1 MKTTGYSKNKMG
13 STTSQ
18 LRTGQFLWTLKVGH
32 YARKMTQK
40 WPKTVKN
47 SQKRAFFGFYKK
59 KKLITSSSNSDAI
72 WHVAR
77 AQEYEK
83 NLFFGFLIFGHFC
96 PIPGPF
102 GPKKWKTHF
111 LGQKGPRIG
120 QKWPKIKNQKTK
132 IFLYPWALARCQMAS
147 ELDKLVIRFFIL

>member
-18 LRTGQFLWTLKVGH
+18 LRTGQFLWTLKVGP
-32 YARKMTQK
+32 YAQKMTQK

-47 SQKRAFFGFYKK
+47 SQKRAFFGFYKM
-59 KKLITSSSNSDAI
+59 KKLITSLSNSDAI

-77 AQEYEK
+77 AQGYEK

-96 PIPGPF
+96 LIPGPF
-102 GPKKWKTHF
+102 GPKKCIFLF
-111 LGQKGPRIG
+111 LGPKGPRIG
-120 QKWPKIKNQKTK
+120 QKWPKIKNPKN
-132 IFLYPWALARCQMAS
+132 IFFLYSWALATCQMAS
-147 ELDKLVIRFFIL
+147 ELDKLAISFFIL